1 MVSSARLSAP
11 DLQLE
16 ALIQAFE
23 ETKADAR
30 RLLTNS
36 KEEVLKRRPSHDSW
50 SALECVGHLNLGNS
64 MMLPE
69 IQKAIAQAR
78 DLRKAPNQNYKMD
91 LIGKLMVWSFKPG
104 RIKLKA
110 PAAIAKPI
118 EHGSTEEALSE
129 FERHQDEAISLIRG
143 SAGLAI
149 DRCKMRSPFAN
160 VRYSAYS
167 AFEIIAAHNRRHLW
181 QARNAI
187 EKAASA

>member
-1 MVSSARLSAP
+1 MASSASSSALNP
-11 DLQLE
+11 QLE
-16 ALIQAFE
+16 ILVQAFE
-23 ETKADAR
+23 QTKTDAR
-30 RLLTNS
+30 RLLTSS
-36 KEEVLKRRPSHDSW
+36 KEEVLRKRPSQDSW

-64 MMLPE
+64 MMLTE
-69 IQKAIAQAR
+69 IEKTIALAG
-78 DLRKAPNQNYKMD
+78 DLHKAPNQNYKMD

-118 EHGSTEEALSE
+118 EHGSAQEALSE
-129 FERHQDEAISLIRG
+129 FERHQNEAIDLIRG

-149 DRCKMRSPFAN
+149 DHCKMKSPFAN

-181 QARNAI
+181 QARNAV

>member
-1 MVSSARLSAP
+1 MVSSASISALSP
-11 DLQLE
+11 QLE
-16 ALIQAFE
+16 TLVQAFE
-23 ETKADAR
+23 QTKADAR
-30 RLLTNS
+30 RLLTGS
-36 KEEVLKRRPSHDSW
+36 KEEVLKKRPSQHSW
-50 SALECVGHLNLGNS
+50 SALECLGHLNLGNR
-64 MMLPE
+64 MMLAE
-69 IQKAIAQAR
+69 IEKAIAQAR
-78 DLRKAPNQNYKMD
+78 DLHKAPNENYKMD

-118 EHGSTEEALSE
+118 KHGSAEEALSE
-129 FERHQDEAISLIRG
+129 FERQQDEAIELIRG

-181 QARNAI
+181 QAKNAV